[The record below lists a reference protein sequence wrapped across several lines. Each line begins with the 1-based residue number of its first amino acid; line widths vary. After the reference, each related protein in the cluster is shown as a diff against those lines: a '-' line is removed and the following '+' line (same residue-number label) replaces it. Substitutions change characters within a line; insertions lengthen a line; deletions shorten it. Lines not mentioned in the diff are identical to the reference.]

1 MTDMAAPIDEATSRF
16 LRSAGADLQSRLGR
30 LGTVEELKVDDRTP
44 GVYLT
49 TRVRVGSRSLAYG
62 AAGAN
67 LVEAYAALTHGIASV
82 VHDSSPTR

>member
-16 LRSAGADLQSRLGR
+16 LRSAGADLQSRLGK
-30 LGTVEELKVDDRTP
+30 LGTVEELKVDDRSS

-49 TRVRVGSRSLAYG
+49 TRVRVGSRTVDYR

-67 LVEAYAALTHGIASV
+67 LVEAYAL
-82 VHDSSPTR
+82 